1 MSETHRCDFDVFWF
15 ISIFSQTALSIKS
28 EWWWLGWWRRGAF
41 WTENYQLLIHNL
53 WFSVDRKNDDN
64 NKKFLRTRKLKTA
77 TTTNK
82 TSSERKI
89 IGLNVSLF
97 FICSLKANTWNS
109 SVGAPV
115 AEQCTAKNRNIRQ
128 KWNVKLCHCSSSE
141 MMRTFS
147 FVNRARAGVRR
158 LINKTFFS
166 LSF

>member
-28 EWWWLGWWRRGAF
+28 EWWWLGRWRRGTF

-64 NKKFLRTRKLKTA
+64 NKKILRTRKLKTA

-89 IGLNVSLF
+89 IGLNVSFFYLF
-97 FICSLKANTWNS
+97 VES
-109 SVGAPV
+109 
-115 AEQCTAKNRNIRQ
+115 EH
-128 KWNVKLCHCSSSE
+128 VKLFGRCACSRAVHGKKQEHPAE
-141 MMRTFS
+141 MKC
-147 FVNRARAGVRR
+147 
-158 LINKTFFS
+158 KTLS
-166 LSF
+166 LLDSRWWERFHLSIGPEPEWGG